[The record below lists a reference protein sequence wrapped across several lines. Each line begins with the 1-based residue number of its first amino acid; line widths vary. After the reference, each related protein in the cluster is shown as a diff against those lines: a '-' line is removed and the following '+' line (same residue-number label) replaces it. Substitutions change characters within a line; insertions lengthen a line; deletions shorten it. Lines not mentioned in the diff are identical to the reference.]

1 MLASVRQHQQE
12 GDAPGP
18 AAVSRAEEAKPACTD
33 KVRAAST
40 FVLPDVKV
48 GDAVE
53 YLQYP
58 AEDTEMLPTVVGSR
72 EDDMQPYPQVGD
84 PAPALELPT
93 ETGDVFSLDT
103 LRGRPTLVT
112 FLSHAA

>member
-1 MLASVRQHQQE
+1 MLASIRQQQQE
-12 GDAPGP
+12 RHAPGP
-18 AAVSRAEEAKPACTD
+18 AAISRAEGAKRACAD
-33 KVRAAST
+33 KVRAAIT
-40 FVLPDVKV
+40 LVLLDVKV

-53 YLQYP
+53 YLQYR